1 MQAIYVTELKS
12 TCLIAS
18 KRSYIGYLPAIILS
32 VVVAVLSLWENPE
45 MPASVPMND
54 KWLHGL
60 MYTLLAVV
68 WMVPSSRQFSEVSIP
83 IRTRV
88 LYYIY
93 VCAGVTFYGGLMEVL
108 QRYCTVTR
116 SGEMADLYADGI
128 GAVIG
133 VAIVYLF
140 RKKQ

>member
-1 MQAIYVTELKS
+1 
-12 TCLIAS
+12 
-18 KRSYIGYLPAIILS
+18 
-32 VVVAVLSLWENPE
+32 
-45 MPASVPMND
+45 MPASVPMSD

-93 VCAGVTFYGGLMEVL
+93 VCAGVTLYGGLMEVL

-140 RKKQ
+140 RKKTIKPL